1 VALKIGLAEGGGNV
15 VRGAGAGKK
24 SSWMERGCG
33 FIAFTPTCSF
43 PENMRARLEKYFDF
57 AGLKTTWKTEIFAGV
72 TTFVTMAY
80 IIVVN
85 PAILGKA
92 GLPVPAVTAATC
104 IAAAFGSILM
114 GVVARYPLALAP
126 GMGLNAYFSY
136 MVVMKMHVPWQTAL
150 GAVFL
155 SGAIFLLLTATGL
168 RQAILGSI
176 PRELYSSVAGGI
188 GLFIAFIGFKNAG
201 IVAADPATMVTLGNL
216 REPQTF
222 LALFGVLLMAAL
234 LAWRVRGAILIGV
247 LTITVAGIP
256 LGLVHWNPTPYSM
269 AAITQTAFKLDIP
282 GALHIGL
289 VEIVFVF
296 LFVDLFDNLGTLVAV
311 TKHAGLLGPNDEIPR
326 LSQILFADATATVAG
341 SLVGTSTVTSYIE
354 SAAGVAAGGRTGVTA
369 IVTGLLFLCSLVVA
383 PFVSMVPTAAT
394 APALIVVGSLML
406 HTLGEIEWKQPLIA
420 FPAFLTLVLIPLTT
434 SIANGLGFGII
445 AFAALHLAT
454 GKFRRQDWLLYVL
467 AVLFLAR
474 FVYVAGG

>member
-1 VALKIGLAEGGGNV
+1 
-15 VRGAGAGKK
+15 
-24 SSWMERGCG
+24 
-33 FIAFTPTCSF
+33 
-43 PENMRARLEKYFDF
+43 MRQKLEVYFEFARLKTNWRTEAF
-57 AGLKTTWKTEIFAGV
+57 AGL
-72 TTFVTMAY
+72 TTFITMAY

-85 PAILGKA
+85 PSILAKA
-92 GLPVPAVTAATC
+92 GLPIAAVTVATC
-104 IAAAFGSILM
+104 ISAAFGSILM

-136 MVVMKMHVPWQTAL
+136 VVVMKMQVPWQTAL

-155 SGAIFLLLTATGL
+155 SGVIFLLLTATGL
-168 RQAILGSI
+168 RQAILHSI
-176 PRELYSSVAGGI
+176 PHELYASVAGGI

-216 REPQTF
+216 RQPQTF
-222 LALFGVLLMAAL
+222 LALFGVILMAAL

-247 LTITVAGIP
+247 VTVTLAAIP
-256 LGLVHWNPTPYSM
+256 FHLVHWNPQAYSFS
-269 AAITQTAFKLDIP
+269 AITQTAFRLNIP
-282 GALHIGL
+282 AALHIGL
-289 VEIVFVF
+289 LEIVFVF

-311 TKHAGLLGPNDEIPR
+311 TKHAGLIGDDHNIPR

-341 SLVGTSTVTSYIE
+341 SLAGTSTVTSYIE

-369 IVTGLLFLCSLVVA
+369 IVTGLLFLASLVVA
-383 PFVSMVPTAAT
+383 PYVGMVPTAAT

-406 HTLGEIEWKQPLIA
+406 HTLGEIEWKNPLIA

-445 AFAALHLAT
+445 AYAALHLAT
-454 GKFRRQDWLLYVL
+454 GKFNRKDWLLYTL

-474 FVYVAGG
+474 FIYVAGA